1 MEFDTLYR
9 VGYLQ
14 NVIFTER
21 PRVDP
26 VEVAVLP
33 TLPGSLYATLR
44 RVQSGRGCSPP
55 LACGLQV
62 RVRNLTY
69 LQPFSPPLIVAHTN
83 VS

>member
-1 MEFDTLYR
+1 MYR

-33 TLPGSLYATLR
+33 TLPGSFYATLR
-44 RVQSGRGCSPP
+44 RVQSGRGCDRAETLHISLGPI
-55 LACGLQV
+55 
-62 RVRNLTY
+62 
-69 LQPFSPPLIVAHTN
+69 FDTN
-83 VS
+83 A